1 MTKQG
6 DSKRPA
12 GDERDRALARLEK
25 ALKEALDRSESAES
39 KIQDQR
45 QRLESLGAGRE
56 ESMRALAEARAE
68 LRRVVQER
76 DELRQKLERIDSVQS
91 ATIALPD
98 EEPERAPVELPV
110 PSLDDLMR
118 ALGEIESSDDNPVAG
133 HLHQRVQSARDSDK
147 AEVMLSPELVFPEQY
162 AATAESAEQAG
173 PASKLLV
180 LLDAERPVK
189 YPLYKE
195 TMTIG
200 RADVADIQ
208 IDNDFLSRVHARIVS
223 TPTGVAIEDV
233 ESKNGIRVNA
243 KDVKRKELRHGDIID
258 VGQLRFR
265 FIDTVRDDAD

>member
-1 MTKQG
+1 MTKQA
-6 DSKRPA
+6 DTKRQA
-12 GDERDRALARLEK
+12 SDERDRALTRLEK
-25 ALKEALDRSESAES
+25 ALKEALDRGQSAES

-56 ESMRALAEARAE
+56 ESMRALAEAREE
-68 LRRVVQER
+68 LRRVMQER

-98 EEPERAPVELPV
+98 EEPTPSPAELPV
-110 PSLDDLMR
+110 PSLEELMS
-118 ALGEIESSDDNPVAG
+118 ALGEIKSSGDNLVAG

-162 AATAESAEQAG
+162 AMTAESAEQAG
-173 PASKLLV
+173 PASRLLV
-180 LLDAERPVK
+180 LLDPERPVK
-189 YPLYKE
+189 YPLFKE

-223 TPTGVAIEDV
+223 TPAGVAIEDAD
-233 ESKNGIRVNA
+233 SKNGIRVNA
-243 KDVKRKELRHGDIID
+243 KDVKRKDLRHGDIID
-258 VGQLRFR
+258 LGRLRFR
-265 FIDTVRDDAD
+265 FIDTATDDAD

>member
-1 MTKQG
+1 MTKQA

-12 GDERDRALARLEK
+12 GDERDRALARLER
-25 ALKEALDRSESAES
+25 ALKEALGRGESAES
-39 KIQDQR
+39 KLQDQR

-56 ESMRALAEARAE
+56 ESMRALAEAREE
-68 LRRVVQER
+68 LRRVVKER

-98 EEPERAPVELPV
+98 EEPEPARVELPV
-110 PSLDDLMR
+110 PSLEDLMS
-118 ALGEIESSDDNPVAG
+118 ALGEIESSGDNPVAG
-133 HLHQRVQSARDSDK
+133 HLHQRVQSARDGDK

-180 LLDAERPVK
+180 LLDADRPVK

-200 RADVADIQ
+200 RADAADIQ

-258 VGQLRFR
+258 VGRLRFR
-265 FIDTVRDDAD
+265 FIDIARDDAD

>member
-1 MTKQG
+1 MTKQA

-12 GDERDRALARLEK
+12 GDERDRALARLER
-25 ALKEALDRSESAES
+25 ALKEALGRGESAES
-39 KIQDQR
+39 KLQDQR

-56 ESMRALAEARAE
+56 ESMRALAEAREE
-68 LRRVVQER
+68 LRRVVKER

-98 EEPERAPVELPV
+98 EEPEPARVELPV
-110 PSLDDLMR
+110 PSLEDLMS
-118 ALGEIESSDDNPVAG
+118 ALGEIESSGDNPVAG
-133 HLHQRVQSARDSDK
+133 HLHQRVQSARDGDK

-258 VGQLRFR
+258 VGRLRFR
-265 FIDTVRDDAD
+265 FIDITRDDAD